1 MATAVYTGT
10 HTVVGKT
17 ADGTKV
23 VFSKFVGDRAGTS
36 GVYGVR
42 VTPLKRIDSFWA
54 GVRSPGVTAT
64 TFEIV
69 AGKDTSELSGANMIY
84 FTQLAQT
91 STSGAQIDVISFG
104 V

>member
-23 VFSKFVGDRAGTS
+23 VFSKFVGDR
-36 GVYGVR
+36 
-42 VTPLKRIDSFWA
+42 A